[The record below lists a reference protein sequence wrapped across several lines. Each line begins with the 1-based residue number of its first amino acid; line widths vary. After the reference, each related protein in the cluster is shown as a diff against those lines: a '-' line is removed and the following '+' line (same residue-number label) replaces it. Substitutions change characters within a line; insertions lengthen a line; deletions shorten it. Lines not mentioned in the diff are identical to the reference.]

1 MDKIKYVNRAQR
13 FFEDKIDWKFY
24 NYLTDI
30 TTPYEDKGY
39 FVVIDIATYD
49 YELNTKHIYFM
60 SDDKQY
66 KYLDNIFNVHVLEK
80 YYNKELYGL
89 YYGIGISKDGARM
102 DSEKTEELL
111 KRIKSKCHKVKNWDI
126 DYLTI
131 IKTNGQNRRIL

>member
-1 MDKIKYVNRAQR
+1 MTKFEEFFSSVIDWEFIEYLKDKIVKYSD
-13 FFEDKIDWKFY
+13 E
-24 NYLTDI
+24 
-30 TTPYEDKGY
+30 GY
-39 FVVIDIATYD
+39 Y
-49 YELNTKHIYFM
+49 Y
-60 SDDKQY
+60 
-66 KYLDNIFNVHVLEK
+66 NIFVFTKRVDNPSIGTFK
-80 YYNKELYGL
+80 YDIVYNTLKNKYSKNELTLKDESYWELYGL

>member
-1 MDKIKYVNRAQR
+1 MTKFEEFFSSVIDWEFIEYLKDKIVKYSD
-13 FFEDKIDWKFY
+13 E
-24 NYLTDI
+24 
-30 TTPYEDKGY
+30 GY
-39 FVVIDIATYD
+39 Y
-49 YELNTKHIYFM
+49 Y
-60 SDDKQY
+60 
-66 KYLDNIFNVHVLEK
+66 NIFVFTKRVDNPSIGTFK
-80 YYNKELYGL
+80 YDIVYNTLKNKYSKTELTLKDESYWELYGL

>member
-1 MDKIKYVNRAQR
+1 MTKFEEFFSSVIDWEFIEYLKDKIVKYSD
-13 FFEDKIDWKFY
+13 E
-24 NYLTDI
+24 
-30 TTPYEDKGY
+30 GY
-39 FVVIDIATYD
+39 Y
-49 YELNTKHIYFM
+49 Y
-60 SDDKQY
+60 
-66 KYLDNIFNVHVLEK
+66 NIFVFTKRVDNPSIGTFK
-80 YYNKELYGL
+80 YDIVYNTLKNKYSKAELTLKDESYWELYGL